1 MPLRYGLSIMAVG
14 IGVGIAGTSGH
25 AVAWADPGSS
35 ASSGSSGSSGQS
47 SGQTTSQS
55 SAGTG
60 HGPKKPVNRRN
71 ATRPKRP
78 SSLTK
83 TRTHKTVDRTD
94 PDVTRSD
101 DDTSPDQTTIAKP
114 NSTTPQ
120 QQPESTP
127 QLESE
132 SKSES
137 ITDIV
142 REKLRAITPDAPIRA
157 DGARPATSDLSARPT
172 AKRRAAITPPAL
184 SDAETSPA
192 RTLIAHLP
200 TATTS
205 AATATATPPDLTA
218 IVRTVPDITAKA
230 IPLTAKVAAVTTTET
245 TPKPPEP
252 LSPIAKIA
260 ELPGRI
266 VNTVLQ
272 VLDITVS
279 ANGPKSPID
288 FSPINNALFAAFREI
303 EAQLGLTK
311 TPAAQPVPPTMI
323 YDGPT
328 TGKTPTVSQFL
339 NAATTAYVWGG
350 TPGDLKPFVVDGK
363 QMESTNTLTGM
374 SAKTWV
380 TPDGQIIIAYQ
391 GTTGGTNLL
400 HNPLIAVSQVVTD
413 LQVIFTDTTPQA
425 FHDAVAFQ
433 QEVEAAAIEQGYR
446 KEDIF
451 VTGHSLGAWEAQY
464 VAQQT
469 GVGGIGFEG
478 PGLNSTVP
486 GNGADSGFVNV
497 LTYGDVAAYGSTDLP
512 GLQPIMPEYVP
523 GGGSKPHYGS
533 IVMIGNPDAANPLI
547 NSAALL
553 KTGPIG
559 AVIFVVDAFVN
570 FLQYHLPG
578 VQAYHLGVTKDPGVV
593 PWLGNASGPVNADYA
608 DMTIP
613 ELQKAAS
620 DAGTLIRP

>member
-1 MPLRYGLSIMAVG
+1 MVHSSRCPQNTQRMPLRYGLSIMAVG

-25 AVAWADPGSS
+25 AVAWADPG
-35 ASSGSSGSSGQS
+35 GSGSSGQS
-47 SGQTTSQS
+47 SSQS

-60 HGPKKPVNRRN
+60 HGAKKPVTRRH

-83 TRTHKTVDRTD
+83 TDSQRTVDTAA
-94 PDVTRSD
+94 PDITRSGD
-101 DDTSPDQTTIAKP
+101 ETPTTKP

-120 QQPESTP
+120 P
-127 QLESE
+127 ESE

-137 ITDIV
+137 IAGIV
-142 REKLRAITPDAPIRA
+142 REKLRAIKPDGPLRS
-157 DGARPATSDLSARPT
+157 DGTRPARSDFSARLT
-172 AKRRAAITPPAL
+172 AKRGAAMIPSAL

-192 RTLIAHLP
+192 RALIAQTP
-200 TATTS
+200 TPATTG
-205 AATATATPPDLTA
+205 TPPDLTA
-218 IVRTVPDITAKA
+218 IVGTVPDITAKTV
-230 IPLTAKVAAVTTTET
+230 PLTTKVAAVSATTKT
-245 TPKPPEP
+245 TPQPPEP

-288 FSPINNALFAAFREI
+288 FSPISNALFAAFREI
-303 EAQLGLTK
+303 ETQLGLTK
-311 TPAAQPVPPTMI
+311 TPAAQPVPPTMV

-350 TPGDLKPFVVDGK
+350 APGDLKPFVVNGK
-363 QMESTNTLTGM
+363 QMESTNILTGM

-413 LQVIFTDTTPQA
+413 LQVVFTDTTPQA
-425 FHDAVAFQ
+425 FIDAVAFQ
-433 QEVEAAAIEQGYR
+433 QEVEAAAIAQGYR

-497 LTYGDVAAYGSTDLP
+497 LTYGDTAGYFSTDLP
-512 GLQPIMPEYVP
+512 GLQPFVPEYVP

-533 IVMIGNPDAANPLI
+533 IVMIGNPDAAIPLM

-553 KTGPIG
+553 HTGPIG
-559 AVIFVVDAFVN
+559 GLIFVVDVFVN

-578 VQAYHLGVTKDPGVV
+578 VQAYHLGVTPDPGVV